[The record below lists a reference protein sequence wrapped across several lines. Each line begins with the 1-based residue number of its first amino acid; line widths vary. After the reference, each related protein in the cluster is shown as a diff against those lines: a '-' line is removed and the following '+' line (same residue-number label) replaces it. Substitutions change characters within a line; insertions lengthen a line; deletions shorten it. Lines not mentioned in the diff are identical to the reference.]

1 MNHFTAPRSTTT
13 PLRHLAFGI
22 GLAVMLVISLAS
34 MTAHAVTAPE
44 VGASAAKA
52 ASAAV
57 TTTERAVSDTW
68 ITTKVKS
75 EIAASNLAQ
84 GVAVSVST
92 RRGVVTLKGKLA
104 NADAVDKVKLIAKG
118 VNGVKSVSASRLV
131 VAAK

>member
-1 MNHFTAPRSTTT
+1 MNITRPRPALIAAS
-13 PLRHLAFGI
+13 LLA
-22 GLAVMLVISLAS
+22 GLCAMPVF
-34 MTAHAVTAPE
+34 AVTAPE

-57 TTTERAVSDTW
+57 TTTERAVSDSW

-84 GVAVSVST
+84 GMAVSVST

-104 NADAVDKVKLIAKG
+104 NADAVDKVKLIATG